1 MSGIDT
7 TSGSKLEG
15 HVFHR
20 DPAEPSGGRRDVDYS
35 LTLDG
40 VTKRFGS
47 FVAVDHLSLR
57 IPKGSV
63 YGFLGP
69 NGAGKTTTI
78 RMIMSIFYPDEGT
91 ISVLGHP
98 NAEEVKDRL
107 GYLPEEKGLYKK
119 MKTAEIITYFGK
131 LKGMPAATARK
142 RAVEMLERYGLGEW
156 TDKRCEQ
163 LSKGMGQ
170 KVQVLATLVH
180 DPELVILDEPFS
192 GLDPVNAELM
202 REIILN
208 MKREGRTVIFST
220 HVMEHAEQL
229 CDYIFLINKGHKVLD
244 GTLAEVKRG
253 GQKGI
258 QIDYDGDGS
267 ILRKLPGVARVND
280 AGKSAELFMAN
291 GQDPQ
296 AVLAQL
302 VGKLTIR
309 RFDIREPSLHEIFIR
324 AVGGKSDE

>member
-1 MSGIDT
+1 M
-7 TSGSKLEG
+7 EY
-15 HVFHR
+15 
-20 DPAEPSGGRRDVDYS
+20 A

-40 VTKRFGS
+40 VTKRFGH
-47 FVAVDHLSLR
+47 FVAVNQLSLR

-119 MKTAEIITYFGK
+119 MKTAEIIAYFGK
-131 LKGMPAATARK
+131 LKGMPSAKAK
-142 RAVEMLERYGLGEW
+142 QRAVEMLQKYGLADW
-156 TDKRCEQ
+156 VDKRCEQ
-163 LSKGMGQ
+163 LSKGMSQ
-170 KVQVLATLVH
+170 KVQVLGTLIH

-202 REIILN
+202 RDIILN

-229 CDYIFLINKGHKVLD
+229 CDYIFLINRGNKVLD
-244 GTLAEVKRG
+244 GTLAEVKKG
-253 GQKGI
+253 GEHGI

-267 ILRKLPGVARVND
+267 ILKTIPGVTRVND
-280 AGKSAELFMAN
+280 SGKTAEMFMAN
-291 GQDPQ
+291 GHDPQ
-296 AVLAQL
+296 EILARL
-302 VGKLTIR
+302 VGKLRIR